1 MMIAT
6 VIGKGKSKFESC
18 TAAPDPDGGPGR
30 GELRGLALLIAT
42 TNIILIKM

>member
-18 TAAPDPDGGPGR
+18 TAAPDGGPGR